1 MMSRRRRFIELALGG
16 ISAAP
21 GPGWGQAQAQAQA
34 GKLSAED
41 YPAVVAGTRLE
52 FPRDHGA
59 HPRYRIEWWYI
70 TAWVAPVGQPQQP
83 IGVQITFFRVRTG
96 HPLANPSRF
105 SPAQLMFAHAAVADP
120 ARGRLVHLERTARP
134 GLGGGEFAEGDTR
147 VQMAR
152 WSLVREPGDRYV
164 ARIADRAIDLDLEF
178 QPPGPPILQGDQGF
192 SPKGPA
198 AEQASYYYSRPWMR
212 TRGKVNGRS
221 VEGDAWFDHEW
232 SSELLGPDA
241 QGWDWAG
248 LHLDD
253 GRALM
258 VFRIRDAQGSTLWTQ
273 HRWVSAEEVRTGR
286 KGEGGG
292 DRSRKAVGARRD
304 GDHAVRFTIRRL
316 WQSARTGVRWPV
328 ELGITIGGF
337 GFSLEPLMDDQE
349 LDARGGTG
357 VLYWEGAVRMR
368 DAQGR
373 AIGRGYLELT
383 GYGERLRM

>member
-1 MMSRRRRFIELALGG
+1 
-16 ISAAP
+16 
-21 GPGWGQAQAQAQA
+21 
-34 GKLSAED
+34 
-41 YPAVVAGTRLE
+41 
-52 FPRDHGA
+52 
-59 HPRYRIEWWYI
+59 
-70 TAWVAPVGQPQQP
+70 
-83 IGVQITFFRVRTG
+83 
-96 HPLANPSRF
+96 
-105 SPAQLMFAHAAVADP
+105 MFAHAAVADP

-232 SSELLGPDA
+232 SSELLAPDA

-258 VFRIRDAQGSTLWTQ
+258 VFRIRDAQGGTLWTQ
-273 HRWVSAEEVRTGR
+273 HRWVTQAELRSGRIVSTGEPQRDGSEVRF
-286 KGEGGG
+286 
-292 DRSRKAVGARRD
+292 AV
-304 GDHAVRFTIRRL
+304 RRL
-316 WQSARTGVRWPV
+316 WQSPRTGVRWPV
-328 ELGITIGGF
+328 ELEIAIGDF
-337 GFSLEPLMDDQE
+337 GCALEPLMDDQE

>member
-1 MMSRRRRFIELALGG
+1 MILPRRRFIELALGLG
-16 ISAAP
+16 GVSTAP
-21 GPGWGQAQAQAQA
+21 GPGWAQAPALA
-34 GKLSAED
+34 PAED
-41 YPAVVAGTRLE
+41 YPAVVAGTKLE

-70 TAWVAPVGQPQQP
+70 TAWVAPTDQPQQSM
-83 IGVQITFFRVRTG
+83 GVQITFFRVRTG

-120 ARGRLVHLERTARP
+120 ARGRLVHLEQTARP
-134 GLGGGEFAEGDTR
+134 GLGGAEFAEGDTQ
-147 VQMAR
+147 VQMGR
-152 WSLVREPGDRYV
+152 WSLVRKPDDRYV
-164 ARIADRAIDLDLEF
+164 ARIGDRAIDLDLEF
-178 QPPGPPILQGDQGF
+178 RPPGPPILQGNQGF

-198 AEQASYYYSRPWMR
+198 AEQASHYYSRPWMR

-232 SSELLGPDA
+232 SSELLAPDA

-258 VFRIRDAQGSTLWTQ
+258 VFRIRDAQGGTLWTQ

-286 KGEGGG
+286 NAAAG
-292 DRSRKAVGARRD
+292 DLQRD
-304 GDHAVRFTIRRL
+304 APEVRFAVRRL
-316 WQSARTGVRWPV
+316 WQSPRTGVRWPV
-328 ELGITIGGF
+328 ELGITIGDF
-337 GFSLEPLMDDQE
+337 GFALQPLMDDQE